1 MNKRLLTI
9 LFAFAIAIPLSGQVY
24 VQLTLNEYLE
34 RVRKNNIEY
43 AAERLNM
50 EISDAEII
58 SASVFN
64 NPYISLGYYT
74 NEFNN
79 MQMGQGAMVEI
90 GKTISPGRRT
100 AAINVAKSEK
110 ELNEILL
117 TDFMRKLRGD
127 AVLTWLEAVKQRQII
142 EIRKNSY
149 HDQVKMMISDSIRR
163 EGNIVKDL
171 DAMQSRVESGLLYS
185 DIIDMELLLTQLYQN
200 ISIYLGTGIKDT
212 IYIPETKN
220 IWNSKVFNLSEI
232 IQTAVTR
239 RADIQ
244 AAKKEIDVSKLS
256 VIAAKKERIPEFDI
270 FLGYGFNSEVKNELA
285 PAPRHGGIELGVS
298 FPIPLFNR
306 ARGEIQSAEVRRKQA
321 ELRYLQ
327 AEREVTSEVINAF
340 NEYMATDKKLKFLT
354 AGIVKTAKEVL
365 DEKRNEYNNGDIHLI
380 EVLDAQ
386 RSYDEI
392 LHSLYSVIYDKSM
405 ALVKLE
411 TAMGVWNI
419 E

>member
-1 MNKRLLTI
+1 MKKSLLTI
-9 LFAFAIAIPLSGQVY
+9 MFAFVIAIPLSGQVY
-24 VQLTLNEYLE
+24 LQLSLNEYLE

-43 AAERLNM
+43 AAQRLNM

-100 AAINVAKSEK
+100 SAINVAKSEK
-110 ELNEILL
+110 ELNEVLL
-117 TDFMRKLRGD
+117 TDFMRKLREG
-127 AVLTWLEAVKQRQII
+127 AVLTWLEAVKQRQIL

-149 HDQVKMMISDSIRR
+149 HDQVKMMVSDSIRR
-163 EGNIVKDL
+163 EGNVEKDL
-171 DAMQSRVESGLLYS
+171 DVMQSRVESGLLYS
-185 DIIDMELLLTQLYQN
+185 DIIDMELSLTQLHQV
-200 ISIYLGTGIKDT
+200 ISNYLGMGGNDT
-212 IYIPETKN
+212 IYIPEAKN
-220 IWNSKVFNLSEI
+220 IWNSKEFNLNEI
-232 IQTAVTR
+232 IQTAISR
-239 RADIQ
+239 RADIL
-244 AAKKEIDVSKLS
+244 AAQKEIDVSKLY
-256 VIAAKKERIPEFDI
+256 VVAAKKERIPEFDL

-306 ARGEIQSAEVRRKQA
+306 AKGEIQSAEVRRKQA
-321 ELRYLQ
+321 ELRYRQ
-327 AEREVTSEVINAF
+327 AEREVTTEVINAF
-340 NEYMATDKKLKFLT
+340 NEYKATDRKLKFFT

-365 DEKRNEYNNGDIHLI
+365 DEKRNDYLKGDIHLI

>member
-58 SASVFN
+58 SASVFS

-90 GKTISPGRRT
+90 GKTFSPGRRT

-200 ISIYLGTGIKDT
+200 ISIYLGTGVKDT

>member
-90 GKTISPGRRT
+90 GKTISPGRRA

-117 TDFMRKLRGD
+117 TDFMRKLRGN
-127 AVLTWLEAVKQRQII
+127 AVLTWLEAVKHRQII

-149 HDQVKMMISDSIRR
+149 HDQIKMMVSDSIRR

-185 DIIDMELLLTQLYQN
+185 DIIDMELLLTQLYQE
-200 ISIYLGTGIKDT
+200 ISIYLGTGGKDT
-212 IYIPETKN
+212 VYIPETKN

-232 IQTAVTR
+232 IQTAIAR
-239 RADIQ
+239 RADIL

-256 VIAAKKERIPEFDI
+256 IVAAKKERIPEFDI

-285 PAPRHGGIELGVS
+285 PAPRHGGVELGVS

-306 ARGEIQSAEVRRKQA
+306 SKGEIQSAEVRRKQA
-321 ELRYLQ
+321 ELRYIQ
-327 AEREVTSEVINAF
+327 AEREVTSEVINAY

-354 AGIVKTAKEVL
+354 AGIVRTAKEVL
-365 DEKRNEYNNGDIHLI
+365 DEKRKDYNNGDIHLI

>member
-200 ISIYLGTGIKDT
+200 ISIYLGTGVKDT

-354 AGIVKTAKEVL
+354 AGIVRTAKEVL

>member
-58 SASVFN
+58 SASVFS

-90 GKTISPGRRT
+90 GKTFSPGRRT

-200 ISIYLGTGIKDT
+200 ISIYLGTGVKDT

-340 NEYMATDKKLKFLT
+340 NEYMANDKKLKFLT

-365 DEKRNEYNNGDIHLI
+365 DEKRKEYNNGDIHLI

>member
-9 LFAFAIAIPLSGQVY
+9 LFSFAIAIPLSGQVY
-24 VQLTLNEYLE
+24 VQLSLNEYLV

-43 AAERLNM
+43 AAQRLNM

-90 GKTISPGRRT
+90 GKTISPGRRA
-100 AAINVAKSEK
+100 AAINVARSEK
-110 ELNEILL
+110 EFNEILL
-117 TDFMRKLRGD
+117 TDFMRKLRER

-149 HDQVKMMISDSIRR
+149 HDQIKMMVSDSIRR
-163 EGNIVKDL
+163 EGSVEKDL
-171 DAMQSRVESGLLYS
+171 DAMQNRVESGLLYS
-185 DIIDMELLLTQLYQN
+185 DIIDMELSLTQLHQD
-200 ISIYLGTGIKDT
+200 ISNYLGMGGKDT
-212 IYIPETKN
+212 IFIPESKN
-220 IWNSKVFNLSEI
+220 IWNSKEFILNEI
-232 IQTAVTR
+232 IQTAISR
-239 RADIQ
+239 RADIH

-256 VIAAKKERIPEFDI
+256 VVAAKKERIPEFDI

-306 ARGEIQSAEVRRKQA
+306 AKGEIQSAEVRRKQA
-321 ELRYLQ
+321 ELRYHQ
-327 AEREVTSEVINAF
+327 AEREVTIEVINAF
-340 NEYMATDKKLKFLT
+340 NEYKATDRKLKFFT

-365 DEKRNEYNNGDIHLI
+365 DEKRNDYHNGDIHLI

-386 RSYDEI
+386 RSYDQI